1 MIVATIGG
9 DAFAIASLQDAH
21 GLLEI
26 LNRAQPVEEG
36 TVSKSYDRRYF
47 VTEGFRR
54 DVEIKIVAHELLT
67 AEQFKELCQRNGVTA

>member
-21 GLLEI
+21 ALLEI
-26 LNRAQPVEEG
+26 LDRAKPVEEG

-67 AEQFKELCQRNGVTA
+67 ATEFKDLCARNGVTA

>member
-47 VTEGFRR
+47 VTQGFRR
-54 DVEIKIVAHELLT
+54 DVELKIVAHDALT
-67 AEQFKELCQRNGVTA
+67 QQQFKELCEKNGVTA